1 MELSEFWTIA
11 SANSIVLTV
20 EQLEKFERYAKEL
33 VYWNEKVN
41 LISRKDTENVLGRH
55 ILHSISMLKYVE
67 VPKKS
72 RCLDIGTG
80 GGLPGIP
87 LAIACEDI
95 QMLMVDSIAKKA
107 KITDML
113 AKHTELRNISAV
125 SARAETLAENKKY
138 LQYFDFIFA
147 RAVTRIADIMSWS
160 SNLLK
165 PNGAYILYKGGDIS
179 EELSA
184 ARAKFSDFSYEII
197 ELDFFG
203 FPLFKEDEK
212 KIVVIKRKK

>member
-11 SANSIVLTV
+11 SANGIVLTV
-20 EQLEKFERYAKEL
+20 EQLERFERYAKEL

-41 LISRKDTENVLGRH
+41 LISRKDEDNVLGRH
-55 ILHSISMLKYVE
+55 VLHSISLLKHIE
-67 VPKKS
+67 VKKKS

-80 GGLPGIP
+80 GGLPGVP

-95 QMLMVDSIAKKA
+95 YMMMIDSIAKKV

-113 AKHTELRNISAV
+113 AKHTGLRNIQAFN
-125 SARAETLAENKKY
+125 ARTETLASDNRY
-138 LQYFDFIFA
+138 LQSFDFIFA

-160 SNLLK
+160 YMLLK
-165 PNGAYILYKGGDIS
+165 PEGSYVLYKGGDIS
-179 EELSA
+179 EELEKA
-184 ARAKFSDFSYEII
+184 KAKFPNYTFEVID
-197 ELDFFG
+197 LDFFG

-212 KIVVIKRKK
+212 KIVVIKQSR